1 MTRRTPLLLLT
12 ATAALAAP
20 AGASAA
26 VAHTVSAGESLWQL
40 AAAQNMTTRAF
51 AAANGLPEDARV
63 VAGSTIQLPSTG
75 EATVALADVAAASSP
90 ATAQLSAPAAA
101 TGGHSVQPGETMSGL
116 AAAYG
121 MTLARFAA
129 LNGLDPARPLQAGS
143 VVRSSGAP
151 AASTSAAPAVSAAP
165 STPAPSTAQAPGQV
179 SAGQVS
185 SIAAAHGVPGS
196 LAAAIGWQESGFNNA
211 MVSSTDARGVMQ
223 VMPGTWD
230 QVQSNLASRRL
241 DRNSPNDNVTAG
253 VLYLGSLLRS
263 SGGDPR
269 LAAAGYYQGPASVA
283 RIGLLP
289 ETRRYVD
296 NVMALR
302 GRFGG

>member
-12 ATAALAAP
+12 AAVALAAP

-26 VAHTVSAGESLWQL
+26 VPHTVTAGESLWQL

-63 VAGSTIQLPSTG
+63 VVGSTIQLPSTD
-75 EATVALADVAAASSP
+75 EATAALADVAAAASP
-90 ATAQLSAPAAA
+90 ATARLSAPTAA
-101 TGGHSVQPGETMSGL
+101 TGRHTVQPGETMSGL
-116 AAAYG
+116 AAAHG
-121 MTLARFAA
+121 MTLAHFAA
-129 LNGLDPARPLQAGS
+129 LNGLDPARPLLAGS
-143 VVRSSGAP
+143 VVTSSGAP
-151 AASTSAAPAVSAAP
+151 AATTSLAPAASPA
-165 STPAPSTAQAPGQV
+165 PAPSTSRAPGRVSAEQV
-179 SAGQVS
+179 SG
-185 SIAAAHGVPGS
+185 IAAAHGVPGS

-230 QVQSNLASRRL
+230 DVQRNLSARRL
-241 DRNSPNDNVTAG
+241 DRSSPDDNVTAG
-253 VLYLGSLLRS
+253 VLYLGALLRG

-302 GRFGG
+302 ARFGG

>member
-12 ATAALAAP
+12 ATVALAAP

-26 VAHTVSAGESLWQL
+26 VAHTVTAGESLWQL

-75 EATVALADVAAASSP
+75 EATVALAEFAAASSP

-116 AAAYG
+116 AAASG

-129 LNGLDPARPLQAGS
+129 LNGLDPARPLLAGS
-143 VVRSSGAP
+143 VVKSSGAP
-151 AASTSAAPAVSAAP
+151 AATTSAAPSA
-165 STPAPSTAQAPGQV
+165 PAPSTSQAPGRV
-179 SAGQVS
+179 SAEQVS

-230 QVQSNLASRRL
+230 DVQSNLSARRL
-241 DRNSPNDNVTAG
+241 DRSSPDDNVTAG

-302 GRFGG
+302 ARFGG